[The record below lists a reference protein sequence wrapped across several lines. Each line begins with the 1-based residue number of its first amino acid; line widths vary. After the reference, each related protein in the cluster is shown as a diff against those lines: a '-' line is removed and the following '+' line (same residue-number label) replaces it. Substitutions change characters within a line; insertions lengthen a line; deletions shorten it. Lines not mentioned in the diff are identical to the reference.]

1 MINLSLLET
10 LLPNYI
16 LAPVVAEE
24 YRDELMKREWWK
36 LQNLTEL
43 PLTQNQLERIIYLI
57 LDKVPLNEFGNLIS
71 FSGLVKN
78 EDGPKLLS
86 EIRKGFASYITVP
99 NDEVLNL
106 LTISKRI
113 ELAAILAPDLV
124 IKSFLFHERNELDHK
139 TFISILK
146 YIPDEYSLQTIL
158 MHYAESKKSDYYDRE
173 KTLKNVSIIVSNFW
187 KGKPVESVQS
197 QLLDFFERSKTSLI
211 TASLGESFFRLV
223 GDNQL
228 LTNWNYVKN
237 SISKTELTKAESF
250 SVFKAQRESVDTDVE
265 PSTFQES
272 AKIIPI
278 HSVEEIQVNLHQ
290 ISDSLDNQPEK
301 PTKQEIPIFNLNTE
315 TKKISVEKLEPVK
328 SESINEP
335 EVANSN
341 SDDDN
346 VPLFVKLQRA
356 AQQREE
362 EELRNQKSESEKATQ
377 VDIFDSVSSPVSE
390 PEEMKQEEIKP
401 DAEVTF
407 DPTVKKQEPKHN
419 FPPLEQLIT
428 QSQAK
433 VFVRYLFRKD
443 ERRFITVI
451 SDLNEISTWEEAK
464 NYIGLV
470 FKEYRV
476 DLYSTEAIQF
486 TDVIYGRYHHL

>member
-1 MINLSLLET
+1 MINLNLLET
-10 LLPNYI
+10 VLPNHI
-16 LAPVVAEE
+16 LAPAVAEE
-24 YRDELMKREWWK
+24 YRDDLMKREWWK

-43 PLTQNQLERIIYLI
+43 PLSQSQLERLIYLI

-78 EDGPKLLS
+78 EDTPKLLS
-86 EIRKGFASYITVP
+86 DIRKGFASFITLP

-106 LTISKRI
+106 LTMCKRI
-113 ELAAILAPDLV
+113 ELVAILAPDLV
-124 IKSFLFHERNELDHK
+124 VNSFLFHDRNELDHK
-139 TFISILK
+139 TFSSVLK

-158 MHYAESKKSDYYDRE
+158 MHYAESKKSDYYEQE
-173 KTLKNVSIIVSNFW
+173 KILKNVSIIVSNFW

-197 QLLDFFERSKTSLI
+197 QMLDFFEKSKTSSI
-211 TASLGESFFRLV
+211 TSSLAESFFRLV
-223 GDNQL
+223 GDPQL
-228 LTNWNYVKN
+228 SSNWNFIRN
-237 SISKTELTKAESF
+237 SVSKTELTKAESF
-250 SVFKAQRESVDTDVE
+250 SVFKPQKERDFSDLSESGNND
-265 PSTFQES
+265 Q
-272 AKIIPI
+272 AKIIPLN
-278 HSVEEIQVNLHQ
+278 SVEEIQVDIHQ
-290 ISDSLDNQPEK
+290 ISDSLDSQPEK

-315 TKKISVEKLEPVK
+315 TKRISVERPEPLIQENVAE
-328 SESINEP
+328 SET
-335 EVANSN
+335 ADSN
-341 SDDDN
+341 SEDDN
-346 VPLFVKLQRA
+346 IPLFVKLQRA

-362 EELRNQKSESEKATQ
+362 EEMRKQKQEAEKAVQ
-377 VDIFDSVSSPVSE
+377 VDIFESVTSPASE
-390 PEEMKQEEIKP
+390 TENPKENEPKP

-443 ERRFITVI
+443 EKRFITVI
-451 SDLNEISTWEEAK
+451 SDLNEIPTWDEAK

>member
-43 PLTQNQLERIIYLI
+43 PLEQNQLERIIYLI

-71 FSGLVKN
+71 FSGLIKS
-78 EDGPKLLS
+78 EDTSKLLS

-99 NDEVLNL
+99 NDEILNL
-106 LTISKRI
+106 LTINKRI
-113 ELAAILAPDLV
+113 ELTSILAPDQV
-124 IKSFLFHERNELDHK
+124 IKSFLFNDRNELDYK
-139 TFISILK
+139 SFISVLK
-146 YIPDEYSLQTIL
+146 YLPDEYSLQTIL
-158 MHYAESKKSDYYDRE
+158 MHYAESKKSDYYEQE
-173 KTLKNVSIIVSNFW
+173 KILKNAAIIVSSFW
-187 KGKPVESVQS
+187 KGKSVESVQV

-211 TASLGESFFRLV
+211 TASLAESFFKLV
-223 GDNQL
+223 GDSQL
-228 LTNWNYVKN
+228 SANWNHVKN
-237 SISKTELTKAESF
+237 SSYKTELTKAECF
-250 SVFKAQRESVDTDVE
+250 SVFKAQNENREFNDE
-265 PSTFQES
+265 TFQNQE
-272 AKIIPI
+272 ANNIIPI
-278 HSVEEIQVNLHQ
+278 KPVEEIQVDLHH

-315 TKKISVEKLEPVK
+315 TKRISVEKSDPIIPVK
-328 SESINEP
+328 VNEP
-335 EVANSN
+335 EIVETN

-362 EELRNQKSESEKATQ
+362 EELRIQKLESENAVQ
-377 VDIFDSVSSPVSE
+377 VDIFDSVSIPITESE
-390 PEEMKQEEIKP
+390 KIEQEELKP

-407 DPTVKKQEPKHN
+407 DPTIKKQEPKHN

-443 ERRFITVI
+443 ELRFIAVI
-451 SDLNEISTWEEAK
+451 SDLNEISTWDEAK

-470 FKEYRV
+470 FKEFRV

-486 TDVIYGRYHHL
+486 TDVIHGRYLHL